1 MPSNSDQSQGDDS
14 LLKRYLALRALRDN
28 IFYTKPVTDSAI
40 GAIEDIPGEAKS
52 LSGPLAEA
60 LTSRAIISNNP
71 AKRRAQIAAALEK
84 ARGAAGSSDEM
95 KNQALSNALRLGAI
109 AAPVGFAAGGILS
122 MFGKGKGLR
131 NSINLLRT
139 PTETLP
145 SGGLNRAGQ
154 FKNLVLNRATQGAVG
169 STILGAAGGA
179 AGGLNA
185 GTVKP
190 NEADLQAAAKILQE
204 HPYASGLPGGELASV
219 LNSYEQQDNP
229 ALSTG
234 IGAGVGAGV
243 GALGTFIPP
252 TIEAAHRAMSNPFKE
267 IPKPI
272 NLMDWYARAARKS
285 MGRNALI
292 LGGLGGIAGYA
303 TSQHNDKV

>member
-1 MPSNSDQSQGDDS
+1 MPSNSDQPQSDDS
-14 LLKRYLALRALRDN
+14 LLKRYLALKSLRDN
-28 IFYTKPVTDSAI
+28 IFYTKPVTDSAV
-40 GAIEDIPGEAKS
+40 GAIEDIPGEARS
-52 LSGPLAEA
+52 LSGPLADA
-60 LTSRAIISNNP
+60 LSSRAIISNDP

-84 ARGAAGSSDEM
+84 ARGAAGSSEEM
-95 KNQALSNALRLGAI
+95 KTQMLSNALRLGAI

-131 NSINLLRT
+131 NSINLLRA

-154 FKNLVLNRATQGAVG
+154 FKNLVLNRAIEGGAG
-169 STILGAAGGA
+169 SAVLGAAGGA

-185 GTVKP
+185 GTAKP
-190 NEADLQAAAKILQE
+190 SEDDLQAAAKILQE
-204 HPYASGLPGGELASV
+204 HPYTSGLPGGELTSV
-219 LNSYEQQDNP
+219 LNSYNQQNNP

-243 GALGTFIPP
+243 GALGTLIPP
-252 TIEAAHRAMSNPFKE
+252 TVEAAQRAVTNPFKAV
-267 IPKPI
+267 PKSI

-285 MGRNALI
+285 MGRNALL
-292 LGGLGGIAGYA
+292 LGGLGGLAGYA
-303 TSQHNDKV
+303 TSQHNDNV